1 VVYRILSIDG
11 GGIKGVFALQVLK
24 MIEEELGRD
33 ILKKID
39 CFSGTSTGAL
49 IVSGMAMGYEPKDLL
64 RFYKFFAS
72 RVFPKRKELEDL
84 GKAKYGNEKLKRI
97 LSRVFPENP
106 TLSDLS
112 RHIVIPACK
121 LSSEAEG
128 CWYPEVYDNFDR
140 EKSKEYSL
148 IDVAL
153 RSSAAPI
160 YFPSYQKYIDGG
172 VFALNPS
179 LLAFSRAIDPKGG
192 GIQQSDVRILS
203 LGNGINPAKIEEE
216 IDWDEKRW
224 MQPYGR
230 VALHP
235 LFSLMTDMG
244 AFMPEYPLTQ
254 ILGDKFCRINGPL
267 PVPVEMDDLTKVG
280 LLIKSAKDFRS
291 NNQEKWGSMIS
302 SVEKMFSN

>member
-1 VVYRILSIDG
+1 MVYRILSIDG
-11 GGIKGVFALQVLK
+11 GGIKGVFALQILK
-24 MIEEELGRD
+24 MIEEELGRE

-49 IVSGMAMGYEPKDLL
+49 IVSGISMVYEPKDLL
-64 RFYKFFAS
+64 RFYRFFAK
-72 RVFPKRKELEDL
+72 RVFPKRTEREDI

-97 LSRVFPENP
+97 LSHVFPENP
-106 TLSDLS
+106 TLSDLP

-121 LSSEAEG
+121 LSNQCEG

-140 EKSKEYSL
+140 EKAKEHSL

-179 LLAFSRAIDPKGG
+179 LIALSRAIDPKAGG
-192 GIQQSDVRILS
+192 VDLNNIRILS
-203 LGNGINPAKIEEE
+203 IGNGINPARIEEE

-224 MQPYGR
+224 MEPYGNM
-230 VALHP
+230 AMLP
-235 LFSLMTDMG
+235 LFALMADMG
-244 AFMPEYPLTQ
+244 AFIPEYPLTQ
-254 ILGDKFCRINGPL
+254 ILGDKYCRVNAPL
-267 PVPVEMDDLTKVG
+267 SVPVEMDDLSKMRV
-280 LLIKSAKDFRS
+280 LIEGAKNLRDQ
-291 NNQEKWGSMIS
+291 NKEKWDNTLGW
-302 SVEKMFSN
+302 VERTFLL